1 MPRGALQ
8 VKPGKEQA
16 AQPLTTRREALSLYR
31 AVRRCAVVL
40 AAAEAACAEPA
51 HSYSVAHAQ
60 VLRASPL
67 FVWRDDK
74 GVPWRDTLRQSA
86 RKEFEAARR
95 AHSERLSRCQR
106 CDSRATAAGT

>member
-1 MPRGALQ
+1 
-8 VKPGKEQA
+8 
-16 AQPLTTRREALSLYR
+16 
-31 AVRRCAVVL
+31 
-40 AAAEAACAEPA
+40 
-51 HSYSVAHAQ
+51 

-95 AHSERLSRCQR
+95 APRAPAALLLPRC
-106 CDSRATAAGT
+106 SRAADAGT